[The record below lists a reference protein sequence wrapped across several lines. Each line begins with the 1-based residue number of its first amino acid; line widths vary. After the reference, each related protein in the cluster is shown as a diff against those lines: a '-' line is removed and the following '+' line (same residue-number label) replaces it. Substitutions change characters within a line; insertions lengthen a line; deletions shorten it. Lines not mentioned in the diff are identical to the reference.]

1 MCTRDV
7 QEISYSSDKRG
18 TGVLEM
24 YRTSRGLTEMIKG
37 GQVYKRISILDSSDK
52 RVTYE
57 MYMRSRNLTQV
68 TQVIKGR
75 RVYRRSRGLTQVIK
89 MGSL

>member
-1 MCTRDV
+1 MYKRFQT
-7 QEISYSSDKRG
+7 QSDKRG

-24 YRTSRGLTEMIKG
+24 YRTSRGLTQMIKG
-37 GQVYKRISILDSSDK
+37 GQVYKRISMLDSSDK
-52 RVTYE
+52 RVTDDQ

-68 TQVIKGR
+68 IKER